1 MKLKVN
7 LSLLVFLITMGL
19 ALLSCGTEANYPEV
33 PIYEE
38 EEEEEEEEEV
48 LRTSL
53 YNHWEL
59 SYSLS

>member
-1 MKLKVN
+1 M
-7 LSLLVFLITMGL
+7 I
-19 ALLSCGTEANYPEV
+19 
-33 PIYEE
+33 IYEE